1 LRVEGLVICHSS
13 YFICH
18 VFVEIDEMA
27 EVTANAIEERL
38 IDFAVRIIKLADA
51 LPETLAGKHIARQLL
66 RSGTSPAPNY
76 AEARGAESNADF
88 IHKLKI
94 ALKELNESCVW
105 LRMVCQAELM
115 KVERIEALVDENQ
128 QLCRILNASITTSKR
143 NQNDK

>member
-1 LRVEGLVICHSS
+1 
-13 YFICH
+13 
-18 VFVEIDEMA
+18 MA
-27 EVTANAIEERL
+27 EVTANAVESRL
-38 IDFAVRIIKLADA
+38 IEFAVRIIKLANA
-51 LPETLAGKHIARQLL
+51 LPETAAGKHIARQLL

-105 LRMVCQAELM
+105 LRMACQADLM
-115 KVERIEALVDENQ
+115 KAERIESLIDENQ

-143 NQNDK
+143 HNNDK

>member
-1 LRVEGLVICHSS
+1 
-13 YFICH
+13 
-18 VFVEIDEMA
+18 M
-27 EVTANAIEERL
+27 
-38 IDFAVRIIKLADA
+38 DA

-76 AEARGAESNADF
+76 AEARGAESHADF

-105 LRMVCQAELM
+105 LRMVCQADLI
-115 KVERIEALVDENQ
+115 KVERMKSLIDENQ
-128 QLCRILNASITTSKR
+128 QLCRILNASITTSKH

>member
-1 LRVEGLVICHSS
+1 MG
-13 YFICH
+13 
-18 VFVEIDEMA
+18 

-38 IDFAVRIIKLADA
+38 IGFAVRIIKLADA

-105 LRMVCQAELM
+105 LRMVCQADLM
-115 KVERIEALVDENQ
+115 KVERIESLVDENQ

-143 NQNDK
+143 KPK